1 MSSSLEIIPGL
12 HMPTLGLGTW
22 LHGDTGGQMRDAV
35 VKAVELGYRHIDCAY
50 IYLNEKDIGESF
62 NTIFSQEGG
71 VTRSDLFITGKLWN
85 TEHAADRV
93 EAACRSSLKDLGLDY
108 FDLYLAHYPTGFV
121 PDQGNVPRGEDG
133 KVLYSGVSIQEMW
146 TAMEKLVDL
155 GLTKAIGLSNFNS
168 KQIRKLLDEARIRPA
183 VLQVESNPRFNN
195 EALRR
200 FCVKNDILMVGYSPF
215 GSPDLPWGRKL
226 PHILV
231 DPTLVKIAEELG
243 KSTAQVVLRWQV
255 QRGVGVI
262 PKSIFPNELS
272 GNLLIYDFSL
282 TQDQCKLIDGL
293 DIGERKIVPVVTL
306 PDGRVQFRDQD
317 DENFPYLYVEPMVE
331 EC

>member
-1 MSSSLEIIPGL
+1 MSSSFEIIPGL
-12 HMPTLGLGTW
+12 EMPTLGLGTW

-35 VKAVELGYRHIDCAY
+35 VKAVELGYRNIDCAY
-50 IYLNEKDIGESF
+50 IYLNEKEMGEAF
-62 NTIFSQEGG
+62 TTIFNKGEVS
-71 VTRSDLFITGKLWN
+71 RSDLFIASKLWC

-93 EAACRSSLKDLGLDY
+93 EAACRASLKDLCLDY

-121 PDQGNVPRGEDG
+121 PDKGNVPRGEDG

-168 KQIRKLLDEARIRPA
+168 KQISSLLETARIPPT

-200 FCVKNDILMVGYSPF
+200 FCVKNGLRMVGYSPF

-226 PHILV
+226 PHILI
-231 DPTLVKIAEELG
+231 DPTLTKIAEETG

-262 PKSIFPNELS
+262 PKSIFPEELS
-272 GNLLIYDFSL
+272 SNLVIYDFELSP
-282 TQDQCKLIDGL
+282 DQCKLIDGL
-293 DIGERKIVPVVTL
+293 DIGERKIVPIIKFD
-306 PDGRVQFRDQD
+306 DGRVELRDAE
-317 DENFPYLYVEPMVE
+317 DENFPFGFQETFQE
-331 EC
+331 D